1 MNRRR
6 FGRLSLLPLLN
17 GVLLGSIVG
26 TLMAY
31 VAAQHNP
38 QGEFYDLDSQSLVL
52 QSIVLLFLSWTIPVA
67 FVVFIVETLTLRLWC
82 WICGDEAPSPGTQ
95 R

>member
-1 MNRRR
+1 MVPVCSQSTIPNLGWTRMNRRR

-26 TLMAY
+26 ALMAY
-31 VAAQHNP
+31 IAAQHNP
-38 QGEFYDLDSQSLVL
+38 QGEFYDPDSPSLVL
-52 QSIVLLFLSWTIPVA
+52 QSIVLGG
-67 FVVFIVETLTLRLWC
+67 LRRFHHRDADASSMAL
-82 WICGDEAPSPGTQ
+82 AL